1 MKKFATEFDVQEYIY
16 RRIRELRG
24 IHQIPR
30 DLDEITAYTRH
41 RIREIKET
49 HLLEGMLDKS
59 FLGCYTLED
68 EGRVEHE

>member
-1 MKKFATEFDVQEYIY
+1 LKKFATEFSTQEYISH
-16 RRIRELRG
+16 RIAELRG
-24 IHQIPR
+24 IRQVPH
-30 DLDEITAYTRH
+30 DLDEITTYTR
-41 RIREIKET
+41 RRLREIKET